1 MLKTDPR
8 LGVGRLRVNLGSSS
22 LGSKDVVLLIFKHLG
37 PLYTL
42 LFEISHCV
50 SYEKT
55 SGNSQVP
62 VRALQAPGGS
72 GLQGE
77 GFVVVAAVFF
87 FKYHRWSGGLPER
100 RARGQCQQRPCS
112 CPVLFWVKAEPAE
125 GNWLRME
132 RDVFNALRKFTVM
145 SQI

>member
-50 SYEKT
+50 SYKSLRGFRELPSSCQGT
-55 SGNSQVP
+55 AGSWGL
-62 VRALQAPGGS
+62 RLTRRGFCGGGS
-72 GLQGE
+72 S
-77 GFVVVAAVFF
+77 FF
-87 FKYHRWSGGLPER
+87 FKIPPVVR
-100 RARGQCQQRPCS
+100 RAS
-112 CPVLFWVKAEPAE
+112 
-125 GNWLRME
+125 
-132 RDVFNALRKFTVM
+132 
-145 SQI
+145 